1 MAESILVTG
10 KKISSMELVTNVT
23 GNEKIPTGQPDDLAL
38 TPNQIADH
46 TIARGDLASQEDLSQ
61 VEVSLGTQIT
71 DLGSDLASDLAAEE
85 AARIAADN
93 LKVDKEGSVSSVAG
107 RVGDVV
113 LVPSDVLV
121 EGFGSQ
127 EDVNKYVAKPF
138 LSGYT
143 YGLGER
149 VVLTSGV
156 VVKSTVENNVSNPN
170 NGMVGWVPVVSDSLA
185 TTVQTFNTPEA
196 GIDSVT
202 GVADGAYFNVRSE
215 DDGTVAIEYQNI
227 DGSAVATGKSYL
239 SALGVQQ
246 QEKLASTIK
255 DESGKSQQDINNN
268 TAQPWYNR
276 SGGYGVNSSAT
287 LDNGFNVVSTV
298 SNNTTNPN
306 TDMTGW
312 IFNKNGYVTPQ
323 MFGAKGDGVSD
334 DGPAFKRM
342 VQYVVSKAFTPTV
355 GSNRVLGMG
364 ILIPATVGGYRISTP
379 QSLIPNLGS
388 TKYVGL
394 SFVGIGL
401 PMIHF
406 DYDGDDYLAYNN
418 NQFLLV
424 SFRNI
429 QFTCNSDTS
438 KFLYSTANGGVQDYL
453 WDNCHWSGKWQKL
466 YVLRGGNNNSE
477 WGWNKCGMAAT
488 IRDVML
494 DIADSDQFLN
504 YWFDQCKLWLYDGQ
518 CVRASAGGHIKFI
531 NCDWSAL
538 GGTRSMCQSTN
549 GKFLFELTG
558 RSHTRG
564 ACDFRIIGGRFECKP
579 DSQNTGINAR
589 LLYCEWNQGNIELS
603 VDMSSTIVPEFDD
616 EFSISIHRGNNGGP
630 LLKVHD
636 SYLIGRVKLQTFAA
650 SFPQKNKAVFDTV
663 TFGSVSLTKPTD
675 FFDISAPSPNPSG
688 GYAVELRNCRPSLDG
703 AAWNN
708 TTRTTIPWDLTLG
721 SKLQH
726 SGAGTVNIAEFKGSA
741 GGNNP
746 ISNNPCYLQL
756 PVNSTILGVKIWCD
770 GTGTTTNDSTWVVSI
785 NATGTALL
793 TCASH
798 KLNQRWYEET
808 KIPYH
813 TSSGLLKLI
822 DSASGGQSQEIAGFK
837 CVVEYVC

>member
-1 MAESILVTG
+1 MT
-10 KKISSMELVTNVT
+10 MF
-23 GNEKIPTGQPDDLAL
+23 LAPY
-38 TPNQIADH
+38 TAIAD
-46 TIARGDLASQEDLSQ
+46 
-61 VEVSLGTQIT
+61 
-71 DLGSDLASDLAAEE
+71 
-85 AARIAADN
+85 
-93 LKVDKEGSVSSVAG
+93 
-107 RVGDVV
+107 
-113 LVPSDVLV
+113 
-121 EGFGSQ
+121 
-127 EDVNKYVAKPF
+127 
-138 LSGYT
+138 
-143 YGLGER
+143 
-149 VVLTSGV
+149 
-156 VVKSTVENNVSNPN
+156 
-170 NGMVGWVPVVSDSLA
+170 
-185 TTVQTFNTPEA
+185 
-196 GIDSVT
+196 
-202 GVADGAYFNVRSE
+202 
-215 DDGTVAIEYQNI
+215 I
-227 DGSAVATGKSYL
+227 DGSPLDAGFLFFGEYEKDPELFPVPVYWDADFTVPAAQPIRTRNGYPVRNGSPTKVYLKVAEHSIVIKNRNGAFILVDFKNKGWDASFVVDGDKTQKQINDLARVGKVNLWLNGKSY
-239 SALGVQQ
+239 AAG
-246 QEKLASTIK
+246 
-255 DESGKSQQDINNN
+255 DIVLLNDG
-268 TAQPWYNR
+268 TE
-276 SGGYGVNSSAT
+276 VI
-287 LDNGFNVVSTV
+287 STV
-298 SNNTTNPN
+298 ANNIVDPN
-306 TDMTGW
+306 VDLTGW

-342 VQYVVSKAFTPTV
+342 VQYVVSKAFTPAI

-364 ILIPATVGGYRISTP
+364 MLIPPTVGGYRISTP

-388 TKYVGL
+388 TRYVGL
-394 SFVGIGL
+394 SFFGIGL

-424 SFRNI
+424 SFRNV
-429 QFTCNSDTS
+429 QFSCNSDTS

-518 CVRASAGGHIKFI
+518 CIRASAGGHIKFI

-558 RSHTRG
+558 RNHTRG

-603 VDMSSTIVPEFDD
+603 VDMSSTIVPQYDN
-616 EFSISIHRGNNGGP
+616 EFSISIHRGNTGGP

-636 SYLIGRVKLQTFAA
+636 SYLIGRVKLQSFSAA
-650 SFPQKNKAVFDTV
+650 FPQKNKAVFDTV
-663 TFGSVSLTKPTD
+663 TFGSLSLTKPTD
-675 FFDISAPSPNPSG
+675 FFDITAPSPNPSG
-688 GYAVELRNCRPSLDG
+688 GYAVELRNCRPSLDN
-703 AAWNN
+703 ATWNN

-726 SGAGTVNIAEFKGSA
+726 SSAGTVNIAEFKGSA

-756 PVNSTILGVKIWCD
+756 PANSTILGVKIFCD
-770 GTGTTTNDSTWVVSI
+770 GTGSNGYDSTWVVSDE
-785 NATGTALL
+785 ATGTALL

-808 KIPYH
+808 KIPYR

-822 DSASGGQSQEIAGFK
+822 DSAAGGQTQEIAGFK
-837 CVVEYVC
+837 CIVEYVC